1 MGVAVRLFLVL
12 ALSWSHAWAQGGVG
26 FDSEK
31 PSEID
36 AARVERKDAGLT
48 WIGEGDVRVSQPGV
62 VLTADE
68 MIIKLSAETG
78 EIESIE
84 AMGSVRYANVQG
96 DALAGDHAFFEAGGN
111 QLTVTGSVVVLQ
123 GPQVATADKLTYNT
137 ITGAMVMSTEPG
149 GRVRG
154 LFAGQ
159 DAS

>member
-1 MGVAVRLFLVL
+1 MGAVRLLLVL
-12 ALSWSHAWAQGGVG
+12 ALGWAPAWAQVGVG
-26 FDSEK
+26 FDSQK

-36 AARVERKDAGLT
+36 AARVERTDAGLT

-62 VLTADE
+62 VLTADKMVIRLTE
-68 MIIKLSAETG
+68 DTG

-84 AMGSVRYANVQG
+84 ATGSVRYANVQG
-96 DALAGDHAFFEAGGN
+96 DALAGDYAFFESEKN
-111 QLTVTGSVVVLQ
+111 VLTVTGSVVVLQ

-137 ITGAMVMSTEPG
+137 LTGAMVMSTEPG

>member
-1 MGVAVRLFLVL
+1 MDAVRLILVL
-12 ALSWSHAWAQGGVG
+12 ALCWGHAWAQVGVG
-26 FDSEK
+26 FDSEQ

-36 AARVERKDAGLT
+36 AARVERMDAGLT

-68 MIIKLSAETG
+68 MVIKLSAETG

-84 AMGSVRYANVQG
+84 ATGSVRYANVQG
-96 DALAGDHAFFEAGGN
+96 DALAGDYAFFEAARSV
-111 QLTVTGSVVVLQ
+111 LTVTGSVVVLQ
-123 GPQVATADKLTYNT
+123 GQQVATADKLTYNT
-137 ITGAMVMSTEPG
+137 LTGAMVMSTEPG